1 MYTPS
6 WENSLKS
13 TGISLTKS
21 LLTKQ
26 QLESVLNFASDLLA
40 PENLF
45 SEMKLFF
52 SFFLGL
58 ACWSQMTSYI
68 FIKLTNIYI
77 KNSNIHYEHM
87 TVE

>member
-1 MYTPS
+1 MYTTS

-13 TGISLTKS
+13 TGIFLTKS
-21 LLTKQ
+21 ILTKQ
-26 QLESVLNFASDLLA
+26 QLESVLNFASDLLVS
-40 PENLF
+40 ENLF

-52 SFFLGL
+52 LSFLGL

-77 KNSNIHYEHM
+77 KNSNIHFKHM